1 MCRPVNHLTARGP
14 ERLDGRD
21 GLPTEV
27 AFRLTAERQ
36 VAVSRTE
43 KERWGKKVPGGGKS
57 VWLRNWPE
65 SDAAGQSV

>member
-1 MCRPVNHLTARGP
+1 MCRPMNDLTARGP

-21 GLPTEV
+21 GHPTEV
-27 AFRLTAERQ
+27 AFRQ

-43 KERWGKKVPGGGKS
+43 KERWGKKIPGGGKS